1 MVMIIFAKAAEPATN
16 LSVFALKVLEAALG
30 GAVCEIESKLA
41 VGILDLIN
49 DVGAGVSADIT
60 ALPAQL
66 TTGQITDLLHVSR
79 PTVVALIDKG
89 LLDSTRL
96 GTHRRVGTVDVL
108 SYREQSRHERRQA
121 LGELVQV
128 SEELGLYKNSY

>member
-1 MVMIIFAKAAEPATN
+1 MTTFVKAAEPATN
-16 LSVFALKVLEAALG
+16 LSVFALKVLEAVLG

-96 GTHRRVGTVDVL
+96 GPIAG
-108 SYREQSRHERRQA
+108 
-121 LGELVQV
+121 
-128 SEELGLYKNSY
+128 